1 MKKKDQEKNNK
12 HYLYGFALCL
22 CMIMVFGIFCSKSN
36 EAQKPSEPEQKAE
49 LKKETPEPV
58 VPAENIVSPPPGA
71 ENWPSFRGVNASGI
85 AGGQDLPLHWDTVT
99 GKNIKWKIKIPGLG
113 HSSPVVWENKVFIT
127 TAKGKDAEPYLR
139 VGLYGESPDN
149 PEDFDHHYM
158 VYCIDRDTGKITWE
172 KTAYV
177 GVPKV
182 SRHIKSSHAT
192 CTIATDGKHVAA
204 FFGSQ
209 GLYVY
214 DMEGKLLWEKDL
226 GLLDAG
232 AFDRPE
238 IQWGFGSSPVIF
250 KDKLIVLCDVNNQS
264 FIASF
269 DVATGKENWRTL
281 RDETPTWGTPTI
293 HEGKDRT
300 QVIVNGYK
308 HRGGYD
314 FYTGKALWWSSGGGD
329 IPVPTPVIAHDL
341 IFFSSAH
348 GRMRPILAVKL
359 NARGDI
365 SLGKDETSNEFVA
378 WAELKKGA
386 YIPTPIVY
394 GDYLY
399 VGRDTGTLTC
409 YKAKTGEEVY
419 KTTIADKRGAYSA
432 SPVAADGKIYFT
444 EEHGIIHIIQAGPE
458 YRHLASNKMDAPC
471 MATPAISGKM
481 LFIRTSSHLYAIG
494 KGGFTPGET
503 KVEK

>member
-1 MKKKDQEKNNK
+1 MKKKNREKNKK
-12 HYLYGFALCL
+12 HYFYGFALCL
-22 CMIMVFGIFCSKSN
+22 CIIIVSGIFYSKSN
-36 EAQKPSEPEQKAE
+36 EEQTAQ
-49 LKKETPEPV
+49 LKKKTPEPV
-58 VPAENIVSPPPGA
+58 VPAECIVAPPPGA
-71 ENWPSFRGVNASGI
+71 ENWPSFRGINASGI
-85 AGGQDLPLHWDTVT
+85 SGGQDIPLHWDTVT
-99 GKNIKWKIKIPGLG
+99 GTNIKWRLKIPGLG
-113 HSSPVVWENKVFIT
+113 HSSPVVWKDKIFIT
-127 TAKGKDAEPYLR
+127 SAKGKDEEPYLR

-149 PEDFDHHYM
+149 PENYDHHYT

-182 SRHIKSSHAT
+182 KRHIKSSHAT

-214 DMEGKLLWEKDL
+214 DMEGKLLWKKDL

-232 AFDRPE
+232 AFDAPG
-238 IQWGFGSSPVIF
+238 IQWGFGSSPVIY
-250 KDKLIVLCDVNNQS
+250 KDKLIILCDVNNQS
-264 FIASF
+264 FIASY
-269 DVATGKENWRTL
+269 DVASGKENWHTL
-281 RDETPTWGTPTI
+281 RDEVPTWGTPTV

-314 FYTGKALWWSSGGGD
+314 FNTGKALWWSKGGGD
-329 IPVPTPVIAHDL
+329 IPVPTPIIAHDL

-348 GRMRPILAVKL
+348 GRLRPIFAVKL

-365 SLGKDETSNEFVA
+365 SLEKGETANEFVT
-378 WAELKKGA
+378 WAKLKQGA

-399 VGRDTGTLTC
+399 VGKDNGTLTC
-409 YKAKTGEEVY
+409 YKAKTGEELY
-419 KTTIADKRGAYSA
+419 RKPIADRRGSYSA

-444 EEHGIIHIIQAGPE
+444 EERGNIHIIQAGPK

-481 LFIRTSSHLYAIG
+481 LFIRTSRHLYAIG
-494 KGGFTPGET
+494 KGGFTPGEA
-503 KVEK
+503 KIAK